1 MIRVDDALKI
11 VLEAVSPLLAEE
23 LRLLES
29 LNRVLAI
36 DISADID
43 IPLLDNSAMDGYA
56 VKACDSAGACQSAPK
71 ILKVIETI
79 RAGHLPSRRVEENQA
94 ARIMTG
100 AAIPEGA
107 DSVVMVEY
115 TSSDPTNGNEEEER
129 IEVYKEVKPGE
140 NIRKKGKD
148 IQKGDL
154 VICRGTLINSAHIGI
169 LANLGKGRIKVTRK
183 PTVAVL
189 ATGDE
194 IVAIEGE
201 LAPGKTRSSNIYT
214 LCSQILRSGGIPK
227 NLGIARDKPE
237 EVEEKIRQGLDCDLI
252 ITSGG
257 VSVGDYDIVKS
268 ILAKIGTDIRFWRVA
283 MRPGKPVVFG
293 MINGIPIFGLPGN
306 PTSNMLSFE
315 IFARPAILRML
326 GQGTDPQKEVYA
338 TLEEDLKKRKGIR
351 YFLRARTRWQDGGYF
366 TRRTG
371 PQGSAILTSM
381 ALANSLIILPEEEQF
396 IQKGSKVRVRF
407 LD

>member
-1 MIRVDDALKI
+1 
-11 VLEAVSPLLAEE
+11 
-23 LRLLES
+23 
-29 LNRVLAI
+29 
-36 DISADID
+36 
-43 IPLLDNSAMDGYA
+43 
-56 VKACDSAGACQSAPK
+56 
-71 ILKVIETI
+71 
-79 RAGHLPSRRVEENQA
+79 
-94 ARIMTG
+94 
-100 AAIPEGA
+100 
-107 DSVVMVEY
+107 
-115 TSSDPTNGNEEEER
+115 
-129 IEVYKEVKPGE
+129 
-140 NIRKKGKD
+140 
-148 IQKGDL
+148 
-154 VICRGTLINSAHIGI
+154 
-169 LANLGKGRIKVTRK
+169 
-183 PTVAVL
+183 
-189 ATGDE
+189 
-194 IVAIEGE
+194 
-201 LAPGKTRSSNIYT
+201 
-214 LCSQILRSGGIPK
+214 
-227 NLGIARDKPE
+227 
-237 EVEEKIRQGLDCDLI
+237 
-252 ITSGG
+252 
-257 VSVGDYDIVKS
+257 
-268 ILAKIGTDIRFWRVA
+268 